1 MKGLNLAV
9 IGAGALGSEICRI
22 LAENAFLNVLIIDPD
37 RLEPHNVPLS
47 SLYTDAFSTYDS
59 EAFTHFKAE
68 LLVDVI
74 QTQYAL
80 TWNGIVAEV
89 ADVGLGRLATCDLI
103 ISCTDSSL
111 ARIETSIAA
120 RILGLPM
127 LDGGVMGEGIAAGRV
142 SWFSPAREAACYLCG
157 ISDIRRAELLSYAIS
172 TSLGCRLFEETA
184 NMTGTSDA
192 LRETAVTMFRFIE
205 AFSAGGRSFENSF
218 STRLDGSRAVE
229 PWIHENLKLSRSV
242 SCPWHDVPEGEW
254 LPLAYDRPIR
264 DSLSGNDLRLE
275 LVWPQCMEARCHRCG
290 HCTSPKRRVAL
301 IRRKTVCTR
310 CGAVGSCEPT
320 KIVSSL
326 GIEDAGSG
334 FTPRQLGLPEQHLYL
349 FRRTF
354 DPVITR
360 KEVDEP
366 VA

>member
-1 MKGLNLAV
+1 MNLAV

-37 RLEPHNVPLS
+37 RLEPRNVPLS
-47 SLYTDAFSTYDS
+47 SLYGDVFSTCGADVF
-59 EAFTHFKAE
+59 AHFKAE
-68 LLVDVI
+68 LLVDAI
-74 QTQYAL
+74 WRQYAL
-80 TWNGIVAEV
+80 AWNGIAAEI
-89 ADVGLGRLATCDLI
+89 ADVGLGRLAACDLI
-103 ISCTDSSL
+103 ISCTDSTL
-111 ARIETSIAA
+111 ARLETSIAV

-157 ISDIRRAELLSYAIS
+157 ISEIRRAELLSYAVS
-172 TSLGCRLFEETA
+172 TSLGCRLFEETS
-184 NMTGTSDA
+184 NMTGTHDA
-192 LRETAVTMFRFIE
+192 LRETARTMFRLIE
-205 AFSAGGRSFENSF
+205 AFSVGERSFENSF
-218 STRLDGSRAVE
+218 SSRLDGSRAMK
-229 PWIHENLKLSRSV
+229 PWIHKDLKMPRSI

-264 DSLSGNDLRLE
+264 EALSGNDLRLQ
-275 LVWPQCMEARCHRCG
+275 LVWPQCLEARCRLCG
-290 HCTSPKRRVAL
+290 HRTSPQKRVAL
-301 IRRKTVCTR
+301 IRRKTVCTQ
-310 CGAVGSCEPT
+310 CGAIGSCEPT

-326 GIEDAGSG
+326 GSG
-334 FTPRQLGLPEQHLYL
+334 DSASDFTPRQLGLPERHLYL

-354 DPVITR
+354 APVMTG